1 MEDDLLDKILE
12 RSVAQYRT
20 ALFEA
25 RDGIRR
31 DIHKASNIAQEENRE
46 AIRWHSYPCVTMK
59 AVITTNHTTMNSSHP
74 VETSVAT
81 ITSAPV
87 LIKKK
92 ELAKRLSVSTR
103 TIDDWTRKRKIPYL
117 QLGNRFFLYDAAA
130 VLDTLRKQYQID
142 SVKWVRLDTKWL

>member
-1 MEDDLLDKILE
+1 
-12 RSVAQYRT
+12 
-20 ALFEA
+20 
-25 RDGIRR
+25 
-31 DIHKASNIAQEENRE
+31 
-46 AIRWHSYPCVTMK
+46 
-59 AVITTNHTTMNSSHP
+59 MNSSHP

-142 SVKWVRLDTKWL
+142 SVK